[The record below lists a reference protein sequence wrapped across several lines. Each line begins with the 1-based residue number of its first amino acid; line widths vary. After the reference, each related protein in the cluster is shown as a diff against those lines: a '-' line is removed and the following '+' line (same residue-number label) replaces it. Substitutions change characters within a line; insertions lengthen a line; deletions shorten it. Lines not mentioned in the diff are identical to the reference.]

1 MMLLPR
7 FFASSVPAWMVCG
20 RVVKLALAFEL
31 SATKLLSATAALR
44 QLSGNF
50 CNGCNFS
57 VPVVGDQGRLRFR
70 ISENGLKVTTEWFDK
85 YKMKYILIL
94 LCYLTVSYNYLYFI
108 KTF

>member
-57 VPVVGDQGRLRFR
+57 VPVVGDQARLRFR
-70 ISENGLKVTTEWFDK
+70 ISENGLKVTTVV
-85 YKMKYILIL
+85 
-94 LCYLTVSYNYLYFI
+94 LTDT
-108 KTF
+108 K